1 MDVIRSLTRVW
12 LSYEFG
18 VLVQNTGK
26 FSRGAG
32 CLPGLIS
39 RTLQSF
45 FLAH

>member
-1 MDVIRSLTRVW
+1 MNIIRSLTRVW
-12 LSYEFG
+12 LRYKFR
-18 VLVQNTGK
+18 VLVQNPGK

-32 CLPGLIS
+32 CFSGFIS